1 MRKNLNVIF
10 LMMTILF
17 VGGVVYFI
25 LKPFLV
31 PFFLAFVIYQLFKGW
46 YKKINKKITNSP
58 SIASL
63 LTCLLLFLVLIV
75 PFLITVSLISK
86 EASDLHQKIQT
97 TDWQPYV
104 TSISN
109 LPMLEQYGINL
120 ENLNIKKFAI
130 DNSQEITQG
139 TKNVGSFVFFIV
151 KSIYQQTSH
160 ILFMIFVMFFTLY
173 YLFKD
178 GEKIMKK
185 IMDLSPLKN
194 KDEEKLINN
203 FISISKAT
211 LKGSL
216 VIAII
221 QGLLIVLVF
230 LITGVSSPVLWGV
243 ITILFALIP
252 LVGSAFIWLPV
263 GVAMFLLGHI
273 WQSITILV
281 IGGVIISSVDNVLR
295 PKLVG
300 DNSSLHPLL
309 VFFSILGGIA
319 FFGISGFLFGP
330 IMIVLLLSLLDIYKT
345 EFKKELRQL
354 N

>member
-1 MRKNLNVIF
+1 MKSNLNVFF
-10 LMMTILF
+10 LIAMIAL
-17 VGGVVYFI
+17 VGIVVYFV

-31 PFFLAFVIYQLFKGW
+31 PFFLAFVIYQLFKKW
-46 YKKINKKITNSP
+46 YKKINQKMDSP
-58 SIASL
+58 SVSSL
-63 LTCLLLFLVLIV
+63 LTCSLLFLILII
-75 PFLITVSLISK
+75 PFLITISLVTN
-86 EASDLHQKIQT
+86 EASTLYQKIQG
-97 TDWQPYV
+97 TDWQPHI
-104 TSISN
+104 TSITN
-109 LPMLEQYGINL
+109 FPILEKVGINA
-120 ENLNIKKFAI
+120 ENLNIKNIAL

-139 TKNVGSFVFFIV
+139 TQNIGSFMFFII

-178 GEKIMKK
+178 GEKIMDK
-185 IMDLSPLKN
+185 IMGLSPLRN
-194 KDEEKLINN
+194 KDEYKLLDN
-203 FISISKAT
+203 FVSISRAT

-221 QGLLIVLVF
+221 QGVLMILVF

-243 ITILFALIP
+243 ITVIFSLIP
-252 LVGSAFIWLPV
+252 LVGSAFVWLPV
-263 GVAMFLLGHI
+263 GIVMLLLGHV

-281 IGGVIISSVDNVLR
+281 IGGVVISSIDNVLR

-300 DNSSLHPLL
+300 NESSLHPLL

-330 IMIVLLLSLLDIYKT
+330 IIVVLFLSLLDIYKS
-345 EFKKELRQL
+345 EFKAELKKL
-354 N
+354 NQ